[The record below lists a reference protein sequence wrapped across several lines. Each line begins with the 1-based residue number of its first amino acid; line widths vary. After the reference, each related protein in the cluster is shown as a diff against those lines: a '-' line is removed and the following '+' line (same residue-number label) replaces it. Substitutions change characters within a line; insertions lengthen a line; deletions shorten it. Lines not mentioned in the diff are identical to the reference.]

1 MAASSGPA
9 ISARPSSIKPLR
21 DLGRAHCME
30 AILPGVRKECLRMA
44 TCRRPSTTGACARH
58 SSPGIPLQSALP
70 FKRGAHDCI
79 EIIEARL
86 PAKLLADALGA
97 GDERR
102 GVARAARQ
110 LLDP

>member
-21 DLGRAHCME
+21 DLGRAHCMG
-30 AILPGVRKECLRMA
+30 AILPGVGKECLRMA
-44 TCRRPSTTGACARH
+44 TWCRPSATEH
-58 SSPGIPLQSALP
+58 SSPGIPLHPALP
-70 FKRGAHDCI
+70 FKRGAHDRI

-86 PAKLLADALGA
+86 PAKLFANALGA
-97 GDERR
+97 GDESR
-102 GVARAARQ
+102 GVAGATWL